1 MTIIRNMNFSKE
13 FLDNLKN
20 MSTEELRTQYS
31 DITQMDGPA
40 LTLARGLTD
49 DQIRDEILD
58 YMDSPS
64 YLAQEEEEEEEFA
77 GMGRADVIQ
86 SILLHQED
94 EADSA
99 GVNTLGYTRSE
110 LNALNDEDLESIIND
125 YVKNPPVEWED
136 NKDLEI
142 PTYSAAEETDEDLT
156 PDEGEKLSKFSGMGR
171 RTEVTISVLKT
182 IIREGLALEEMG
194 ILNEFELKLDAI
206 KEAVIEE
213 SMVKVDL
220 QLEAEYKGREVS
232 LGKPMK
238 GDTAKFKVY
247 VKDKS
252 TGNVKKVNFGSKEM
266 EIRRDNPAARKSFRA
281 RHGCG
286 TSRASDRT
294 KAAYWSCKMWSTK
307 PVSDI
312 IGGK

>member
-64 YLAQEEEEEEEFA
+64 YLTQEEEEEEFA

-94 EADSA
+94 EADSV

-136 NKDLEI
+136 NKNLEI
-142 PTYSAAEETDEDLT
+142 PTYSSTEETDEDLT

-182 IIREGLALEEMG
+182 IIREVLALEEMG

-206 KEAVIEE
+206 KESYSSYEKSKVKISIKQLRRIIKEEIE
-213 SMVKVDL
+213 
-220 QLEAEYKGREVS
+220 
-232 LGKPMK
+232 
-238 GDTAKFKVY
+238 VY
-247 VKDKS
+247 S
-252 TGNVKKVNFGSKEM
+252 NL
-266 EIRRDNPAARKSFRA
+266 
-281 RHGCG
+281 
-286 TSRASDRT
+286 
-294 KAAYWSCKMWSTK
+294 
-307 PVSDI
+307 
-312 IGGK
+312 

>member
-64 YLAQEEEEEEEFA
+64 YLTQEEEEEFA

-94 EADSA
+94 DADSA

-136 NKDLEI
+136 NKNLEI
-142 PTYSAAEETDEDLT
+142 PTYSSTEETDEDLT

-182 IIREGLALEEMG
+182 IIREVLALEEMG

-206 KEAVIEE
+206 KESYSSYEKSKVKISIKQLRRIIKEEIEVC
-213 SMVKVDL
+213 SNL
-220 QLEAEYKGREVS
+220 
-232 LGKPMK
+232 
-238 GDTAKFKVY
+238 
-247 VKDKS
+247 
-252 TGNVKKVNFGSKEM
+252 
-266 EIRRDNPAARKSFRA
+266 
-281 RHGCG
+281 
-286 TSRASDRT
+286 
-294 KAAYWSCKMWSTK
+294 
-307 PVSDI
+307 
-312 IGGK
+312 